1 MAKNRFPIVK
11 RESDKYEVDVAGET
25 LKPPEGECVE
35 FIPYLSVHTALKLGN
50 AMGRLD
56 EENVDMAE
64 SFRIISEISEILVG
78 VIDHWTWTH
87 VVTGEKMGETIGKEY
102 RPTEDDIKELSIDE
116 VSYLVNEFFGA
127 MSPPANPQPASS
139 E

>member
-1 MAKNRFPIVK
+1 
-11 RESDKYEVDVAGET
+11 
-25 LKPPEGECVE
+25 
-35 FIPYLSVHTALKLGN
+35 
-50 AMGRLD
+50 
-56 EENVDMAE
+56 
-64 SFRIISEISEILVG
+64 
-78 VIDHWTWTH
+78 
-87 VVTGEKMGETIGKEY
+87 MGETIGKEY